1 MRIARS
7 LTTALCAGLLSLMA
21 YGGARAADEGVTID
35 AIKKAGVLRIGTWL
49 QYQPEMYKD
58 LKTGEIKGFW
68 IELARK
74 MATDLGVKLEIVDSD
89 WDGLIPGLQAGKFE
103 IVLAQMAITSKRAL
117 AVDFAKPWEA
127 VGMAVVIAEAFF
139 SGISGS
145 TVADVSAIGSLMVP
159 SLIRMGFKPDR
170 AVAIVSASSAMGI
183 LIPPCLV
190 MVIIAQIAGIS
201 VGALFLAGFVPA
213 AVLAAALMLLIY
225 FQARREGI
233 GGDER
238 ATWAE
243 RGRAFVRALVPLM
256 MPLIVFGAIL
266 SGIADPTEAAVL
278 AVAYAFIIGVFVYKE
293 IRWDQL
299 PKIFIDSAVTSGI
312 VIFMVGAAS
321 SFSWILAFEQVPAQ
335 LASLMLGLS
344 SSPMMFFI
352 LSITIFTLLT
362 AVLEGLPAIIIC
374 LPIFLPIAT
383 KFHIDPLHYS
393 IVVVAA
399 TGLGLFLPPI
409 GIGLYIASSFAN
421 LNADQTFRAMIP
433 YTIVLALGIVILM
446 MFPWFTLV
454 IPHLVFG

>member
-1 MRIARS
+1 MPIIVMVIAFAIMLL
-7 LTTALCAGLLSLMA
+7 LTTPVAFAIGVAATVGLVIADAAPLLVVPQRIFAGADSFVLLAIPLFILAGALMET
-21 YGGARAADEGVTID
+21 GGISARLV
-35 AIKKAGVLRIGTWL
+35 
-49 QYQPEMYKD
+49 
-58 LKTGEIKGFW
+58 
-68 IELARK
+68 ELARV
-74 MATDLGVKLEIVDSD
+74 LIGHVRG
-89 WDGLIPGLQAGKFE
+89 GL
-103 IVLAQMAITSKRAL
+103 
-117 AVDFAKPWEA
+117 
-127 VGMAVVIAEAFF
+127 GMAVVIAEAFF

>member
-1 MRIARS
+1 MAITVMIIAFVMMLFLTAPVAFAIGVAATLGLFIADAAPLLVIPQRIFAGADSFVLLAIPLFILAGALMETGGISAR
-7 LTTALCAGLLSLMA
+7 L
-21 YGGARAADEGVTID
+21 V
-35 AIKKAGVLRIGTWL
+35 
-49 QYQPEMYKD
+49 
-58 LKTGEIKGFW
+58 
-68 IELARK
+68 ELARV
-74 MATDLGVKLEIVDSD
+74 LVGHIRG
-89 WDGLIPGLQAGKFE
+89 GL
-103 IVLAQMAITSKRAL
+103 
-117 AVDFAKPWEA
+117 
-127 VGMAVVIAEAFF
+127 GMAVVIAEAFF

-225 FQARREGI
+225 FQARRDGI
-233 GGDER
+233 GGDKR
-238 ATWAE
+238 ATWKE

-278 AVAYAFIIGVFVYKE
+278 AVAYAFVIGVFVYRE
-293 IRWDQL
+293 IRWNQL
-299 PKIFIDSAVTSGI
+299 PKIFIDSAMTSGI

-335 LASLMLGLS
+335 LANLMLQMS

-352 LSITIFTLLT
+352 VSIAIFTLLA

-383 KFHIDPLHYS
+383 KFQIDPLHYS

-433 YTIVLALGIVILM
+433 YTVVLALGIVILM
-446 MFPWFTLV
+446 MFPWLTLV
-454 IPHLVFG
+454 IPHLVFS